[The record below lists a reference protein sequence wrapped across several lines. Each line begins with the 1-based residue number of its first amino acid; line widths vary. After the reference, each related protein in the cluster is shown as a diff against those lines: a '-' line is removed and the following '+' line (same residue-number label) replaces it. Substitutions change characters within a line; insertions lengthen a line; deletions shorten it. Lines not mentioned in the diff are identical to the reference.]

1 MRNYRGGRT
10 HVFMVNCFFC
20 EAGEGNHLLAVDSV
34 KCIGRSL
41 ILQNSLNITQLNAI
55 AGYLQYFPKTI
66 WHGNHT

>member
-34 KCIGRSL
+34 KCIGRSV
-41 ILQNSLNITQLNAI
+41 ILQNSLNMILPN
-55 AGYLQYFPKTI
+55 
-66 WHGNHT
+66 